1 MLCGGAPARYVAAS
15 PHTSLKV
22 TGVDVFSAGV
32 LEARDD
38 GDDEIT
44 LRDAGAG
51 QYKKLVVR
59 DGRLLGAILYGEIA
73 DGPWLT
79 ELIHSGRDI
88 TPMRNSLIFGH
99 ALAATAG

>member
-1 MLCGGAPARYVAAS
+1 LCGGTPAPYAAAA

-32 LEARDD
+32 LKARDD
-38 GDDEIT
+38 GEEEIT
-44 LRDAGAG
+44 LRDAAAR

-73 DGPWLT
+73 DGPWFT
-79 ELIHSGRDI
+79 ELIHAGRDI
-88 TPMRNSLIFGH
+88 TAMRDSLIFGQ
-99 ALAATAG
+99 ALAAPAE